1 MTAIFQGIAYNFKG
15 LRLGLRTSRLLLLGL
30 LRFAL
35 LVVISVAAAGVI
47 LVNYQEILNLMW
59 NRPESAWIVWL
70 WHVVSWLLALVLM
83 AVSTV
88 VGFVIAQVLFSVVIM
103 DHMSQITERLSTG
116 AVQTGTSIAWYRYFF
131 HLLRQEIP
139 RGVLPVLISMLL
151 LVLGWFTPLGP
162 VFTVLSPLAAA
173 LFLAWDNTDLVPSRR
188 MLPFGERFAL
198 LRQNFAFHLGFGLPF
213 LIPVLN
219 LVLLSFAPVGAT
231 LFYTEKIDALKK
243 PL

>member
-59 NRPESAWIVWL
+59 NRPESAWVVWL
-70 WHVVSWLLALVLM
+70 WHLVSWLLALVLM
-83 AVSTV
+83 AISTV

-116 AVQTGTSIAWYRYFF
+116 AVQTGAAMAWYSYFF

-162 VFTVLSPLAAA
+162 VLTVLSPLAAA
-173 LFLAWDNTDLVPSRR
+173 LFLAWDNTDLVPARR

-198 LRQNFAFHLGFGLPF
+198 LRRNFAFHLGFGLPF